1 MKLSNLCGASSL
13 IAATFVLMCSY
24 DPGKYGKD
32 VDDDRDME
40 AGYASI
46 QMEERRRYVT
56 YQIAFLPKSTG
67 LLSLSLQTMFLPKPC

>member
-24 DPGKYGKD
+24 DPVKYGKD

-40 AGYASI
+40 AGYDTI
-46 QMEERRRYVT
+46 QMEERRRYVL
-56 YQIAFLPKSTG
+56 IKLPSYRK
-67 LLSLSLQTMFLPKPC
+67 LQTMILPIPC